1 MKEEKAKI
9 LIVDDESNIRHLYSA
24 ILSKDNYNISQAAEG
39 DTAIKMLKKEHF
51 DLVISDLH
59 MHGLGGIEVL
69 KAAKVKDPLIQVLIL
84 TGKGSINTAV
94 QAMILGAF
102 EYLTKPVDVET
113 FRIKVK
119 NALEQRKLQFLLQ
132 EQQLEIDEHHAM
144 IERDLRLAAQVQ
156 ASLVPSLIDND
167 HVTIGVAYRP
177 TIGVG
182 GDFVDIYYDEDGKV
196 YLSIIDVTGHGITA
210 ALLVNRVC
218 SEIRKLVREKRQ
230 PCDILYMVN
239 NFFYES
245 FSSTGMFLTM
255 MSMLVNLNEKEIIYS
270 GSAHPAALVW
280 HAQENRFIKL
290 DSQNTIIGFEKSPEN
305 GYLEDRLEISLRDKI
320 VLYTDGII
328 EAENSKQ
335 EPLGLGGFLNI
346 LNKHINKTVND
357 AVAGI
362 VKDIQTFS
370 KKNKDDI
377 YLVMAELK

>member
-24 ILSKDNYNISQAAEG
+24 ILSKDNYIISQAAEG

-84 TGKGSINTAV
+84 TGIGSINTAV

-167 HVTIGVAYRP
+167 HVTIGAAYRP

-196 YLSIIDVTGHGITA
+196 YLSIMVSRPPFWLIVSAVKSENLCVKNVNPVTFYIWLIIFSMNPFRA
-210 ALLVNRVC
+210 RVC
-218 SEIRKLVREKRQ
+218 S
-230 PCDILYMVN
+230 
-239 NFFYES
+239 
-245 FSSTGMFLTM
+245 
-255 MSMLVNLNEKEIIYS
+255 
-270 GSAHPAALVW
+270 
-280 HAQENRFIKL
+280 
-290 DSQNTIIGFEKSPEN
+290 
-305 GYLEDRLEISLRDKI
+305 
-320 VLYTDGII
+320 
-328 EAENSKQ
+328 
-335 EPLGLGGFLNI
+335 
-346 LNKHINKTVND
+346 
-357 AVAGI
+357 
-362 VKDIQTFS
+362 
-370 KKNKDDI
+370 
-377 YLVMAELK
+377 